1 MDPNGTGA
9 ARLAT
14 DVLWSDPLLDPGF
27 HFNTTRNIGMVFGPD
42 VTQAR
47 RAADGSAGKVVEPH
61 LCTSP
66 GGLLACWC
74 TLVRMSFK
82 SFT

>member
-27 HFNTTRNIGMVFGPD
+27 QFNTTRNIGMVFGPD

-47 RAADGSAGKVVEPH
+47 PGDEAWGWGVVVKH
-61 LCTSP
+61 GT
-66 GGLLACWC
+66 GAC
-74 TLVRMSFK
+74 
-82 SFT
+82 